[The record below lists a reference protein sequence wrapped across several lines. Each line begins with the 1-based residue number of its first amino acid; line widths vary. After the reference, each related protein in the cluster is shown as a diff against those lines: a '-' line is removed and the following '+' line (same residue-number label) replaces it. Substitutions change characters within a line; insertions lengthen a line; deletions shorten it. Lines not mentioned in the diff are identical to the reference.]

1 MALSDIVSITISTES
16 VLVEQAGFGTP
27 LILAND
33 CPGGFTERVR
43 TYTSLAGLVTDGF
56 ATTDA
61 TYLIAAKIFSQ
72 NPRPPRVM
80 VGRCAL
86 KPTQRWA
93 LTPIAANSHV
103 YSLEVDGTTV
113 TFTSDSSGTV
123 AEAIAGLKAAIDAL
137 SLGLTTTDQTT
148 YLRVVANTAGA
159 FFSLKSPETDYLKI
173 AQDHADPGVG
183 TDLAAIALENN
194 TWYGICSAH
203 NSKAYIDAVSDYA
216 EANKKLYVAQSQD
229 SDVINLSDGSDTGG
243 SQTIAGLL
251 KADSK
256 YRTALIYHPT
266 TNAFADAALL
276 GRCLPLDPGS
286 ETWKFK
292 TLAGVSTTVLTATQ
306 RTNALAKRCN
316 VYNTVAGVA
325 ITEEGKVSG
334 NEWIDVIRFRDWIE
348 ARIGEEVFAA
358 LAASNKIPFTDEGVA
373 VITGLVRAVLDQG
386 VAVGGLSADPAPVV
400 SAPLVAN
407 VSATNKALRNLPD
420 VKFDATLA
428 GAIHAV
434 AITGTISA

>member
-16 VLVEQAGFGTP
+16 VLVEQAGFGVP

-43 TYTSLAGLVTDGF
+43 SYTSLAGLTGDGF
-56 ATTDA
+56 AVTDA
-61 TYLIAAKIFSQ
+61 TYLIASKIFSQ
-72 NPRPPRVM
+72 NPRPPTIM

-93 LTPIAANSHV
+93 LTPVAADSHV
-103 YSLEVDGTTV
+103 YSLKVGDTTV
-113 TFTSDSSGTV
+113 TYTSDASATV
-123 AEAIAGLKAAIDAL
+123 AEIIAGLKAAIDAL
-137 SLGLTTTDQTT
+137 SLAITTSDQTT

-159 FFSLKSPETDYLKI
+159 FFSLESTETSYLKI

-194 TWYGICSAH
+194 TWYGLCSAF
-203 NSKAYIDAVSDYA
+203 NSPAYVDAVSDYA
-216 EANKKLYVAQSQD
+216 EANKKLYAAQTQD
-229 SDVINLSDGSDTGG
+229 SDVINVASGSDT
-243 SQTIAGLL
+243 STIAYTL
-251 KADSK
+251 KNDSK
-256 YRTALIYHPT
+256 YRTALIYHPST
-266 TNAFADAALL
+266 KAFADAAWL

-292 TLAGVSTTVLTATQ
+292 TLAGVASTTLTATQ

-386 VAVGGLSADPAPVV
+386 VAVGGLSADPAPTVT
-400 SAPLVAN
+400 APLVAN

-420 VKFDATLA
+420 VKFDAVLA
-428 GAIHAV
+428 GAIHTV

>member
-27 LILAND
+27 LIMAND
-33 CPGGFTERVR
+33 CPAGFTERVR
-43 TYTSLAGLVTDGF
+43 TYTNLAGLITDGF
-56 ATTDA
+56 VVTDA

-72 NPRPPRVM
+72 NPRPPRLM

-93 LTPIAANSHV
+93 LTPVAANSHE
-103 YSLEVDGTTV
+103 YSLKVNGTTV

-123 AEAIAGLKAAIDAL
+123 AEAIAGLKSAIDAL
-137 SLGLTTTDQTT
+137 SLGLTTSDQTT
-148 YLRVVANTAGA
+148 YLRVTANTAGA
-159 FFSLKSPETDYLKI
+159 FFSLESPETAYLKI

-183 TDLAAIALENN
+183 TDLAAIALEDNS
-194 TWYGICSAH
+194 WYGLCSAF
-203 NSKAYIDAVSDYA
+203 NSSAYVDAVSDYA
-216 EANKKLYVAQSQD
+216 EANKKLYVAQTQD
-229 SDVINLSDGSDTGG
+229 SDVINVSNGSDST
-243 SQTIAGLL
+243 TIAAVL

-420 VKFDATLA
+420 VKFDAVLA

-434 AITGTISA
+434 TISGTISA

>member
-27 LILAND
+27 LIMAND

-43 TYTSLAGLVTDGF
+43 TYTNLAGLTTDGF
-56 ATTDA
+56 AVTDA

-72 NPRPPRVM
+72 NPRPPSLM

-93 LTPIAANSHV
+93 LTPVVTNSHQ
-103 YSLEVDGTTV
+103 YSVKVNGTTV
-113 TFTSDSSGTV
+113 TYTSDASATA
-123 AEAIAGLKAAIDAL
+123 AEIIAGLKAAIDAL
-137 SLGLTTTDQTT
+137 SLAVTTSDQTT
-148 YLRVVANTAGA
+148 YLRVLANTAGA
-159 FFSLKSPETDYLKI
+159 FFSLESPETAYLKI

-194 TWYGICSAH
+194 TWYGLCSAF
-203 NSKAYIDAVSDYA
+203 NSSAYVDAVSDYA
-216 EANKKLYVAQSQD
+216 EANKKLYVAQTQD
-229 SDVINLSDGSDTGG
+229 SDVINVANGSDST
-243 SQTIAGLL
+243 TIAAVL

-292 TLAGVSTTVLTATQ
+292 TLAGVSTTTLTATQ

-386 VAVGGLSADPAPVV
+386 VAVGGLSADPAPKV

-407 VSATNKALRNLPD
+407 ISATNKALRNLPD
-420 VKFDATLA
+420 VKFDAVLA
-428 GAIHAV
+428 GAIHV
-434 AITGTISA
+434 VTISGTISA